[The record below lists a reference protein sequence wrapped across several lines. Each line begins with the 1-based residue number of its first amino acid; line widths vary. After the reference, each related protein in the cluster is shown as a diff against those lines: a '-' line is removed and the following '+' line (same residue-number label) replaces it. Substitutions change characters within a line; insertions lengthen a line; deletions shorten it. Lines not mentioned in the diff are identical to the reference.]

1 MVQIQML
8 VDLPLRGLYLKMKGR
23 YNIQA
28 YIYLERCYGSNFIY
42 DSDSKKAHSVKSISG
57 ANPTDYELSIFGA
70 IKLS

>member
-1 MVQIQML
+1 M
-8 VDLPLRGLYLKMKGR
+8 DP
-23 YNIQA
+23 
-28 YIYLERCYGSNFIY
+28 NFIY